1 MKNKIRIAK
10 ENGTL
15 QTCDCC
21 CDDQLLDDDMINC
34 DNNHRFL
41 PVSLTNSFHLNIFL
55 IEHVYEIISK
65 MVLFQMVSVF
75 LHV

>member
-1 MKNKIRIAK
+1 LFLLILKNYLNKNSQFFLLFTEYLTRKQEFRDEQICIAK

-34 DNNHRFL
+34 DNNHRFC
-41 PVSLTNSFHLNIFL
+41 
-55 IEHVYEIISK
+55 
-65 MVLFQMVSVF
+65 Q
-75 LHV
+75 

>member
-1 MKNKIRIAK
+1 MFNIIIKIFIFFLFTEHLTRKQEFRDEQIRIAK

-34 DNNHRFL
+34 DDNHRFC
-41 PVSLTNSFHLNIFL
+41 
-55 IEHVYEIISK
+55 
-65 MVLFQMVSVF
+65 Q
-75 LHV
+75 